1 MVDRLLLKV
10 LQLAGVDPSHNE
22 AHPKVPLF
30 AGYLILSAASAA
42 LGGRGGT
49 EAALAPWCPS
59 DAPWRLEALASYFGS
74 AGHARPPPGAVCQV
88 ITLI

>member
-30 AGYLILSAASAA
+30 AGYLILSAPSAA

-49 EAALAPWCPS
+49 EAALATRPGGWGPLQVTLV
-59 DAPWRLEALASYFGS
+59 APDTPGRHHWQY
-74 AGHARPPPGAVCQV
+74 AR
-88 ITLI
+88 